1 MTNDLETSTSYFR
14 EIREIVAQAFED
26 AAEYQR
32 EPNEVLWETLDGHE
46 WVIYTYKSQQVLAHS
61 RNADYSVEEW
71 GADSIIRDGQVHWA
85 GLAFG
90 AMYGDCME
98 ESTPGGADWSQIPD
112 PVHNSTGG
120 DLLL

>member
-1 MTNDLETSTSYFR
+1 MTNDLETSTSYYR

-46 WVIYTYKSQQVLAHS
+46 WVIYTYKARQVLARS
-61 RNADYSVEEW
+61 DNSDYAIENFGIET
-71 GADSIIRDGQVHWA
+71 ATDGSGLNWSA
-85 GLAFG
+85 LAFG

-98 ESTPGGADWSQIPD
+98 IPPPEDGDGNELDWNEIPAETKTT
-112 PVHNSTGG
+112 V
-120 DLLL
+120 